1 MDFSDIIFYI
11 VLSAI
16 GILSSIIPKKAKKT
30 PIEKPQRPVLG
41 EDGSFDNKNTFDPT
55 WGENDEKE
63 ESGRIDT
70 APNTRDKAETSR
82 QQPGEV
88 TLDEIFRAL
97 RENRPLQPVPVVKP
111 QVKVVE
117 PQPTPVVKPVI
128 LHNKEGERATAD
140 IATEENQESRIYNEY
155 EPGYE
160 MDFNNIDWRQ
170 AVITSEILQ
179 RKY

>member
-16 GILSSIIPKKAKKT
+16 GIFSSIIPKKAKKRPT
-30 PIEKPQRPVLG
+30 ETPQRPVLT
-41 EDGSFDNKNTFDPT
+41 EDRPYDNKNTFGPT
-55 WGENDEKE
+55 PKDDAEDEE
-63 ESGRIDT
+63 SDGIETAFDTLERDESGR
-70 APNTRDKAETSR
+70 
-82 QQPGEV
+82 QQQGEV

-97 RENRPLQPVPVVKP
+97 RENRPLQPTPVAKP
-111 QVKVVE
+111 SVKVVE

-140 IATEENQESRIYNEY
+140 IVTEENQESRIYNEY
-155 EPGYE
+155 ESNDAI
-160 MDFNNIDWRQ
+160 DFDNIDWRQ